1 MRQSEIP
8 AMERDELKQQ
18 FGERVQAL
26 RKRQGLTQEELAEA
40 IEKSVDQISN
50 IERGA
55 TSTRLDTALA
65 IATALKVALP
75 DLFAFPVSRTEKKTE
90 RERLLDDLVA
100 LIGAEDEETI
110 RAMSDL
116 TRVLLKKF
124 KAREPEAG

>member
-116 TRVLLKKF
+116 TRVLL
-124 KAREPEAG
+124 